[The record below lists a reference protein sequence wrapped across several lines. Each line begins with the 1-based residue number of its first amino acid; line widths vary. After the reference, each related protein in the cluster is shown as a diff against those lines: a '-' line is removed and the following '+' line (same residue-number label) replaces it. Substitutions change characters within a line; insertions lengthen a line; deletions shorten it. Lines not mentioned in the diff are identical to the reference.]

1 MCELEIENGSA
12 TGTDYVQEDEGV
24 KETSSHARVN
34 LRSVVVDRARA
45 LATTTSMGCRST
57 DTRSS
62 QNDVSIV
69 ITEYYP
75 LGTIVQRFV
84 FSNKRFETGPESRA
98 RPRSESKA
106 RQIGIKTTSESESV
120 LLSSRPRRNHER
132 GRDRSLKRSKSALKQ
147 LRNQNRVLLSSRP
160 GPESRARP
168 RSESKARQIGIKT
181 TSESESGST

>member
-1 MCELEIENGSA
+1 M
-12 TGTDYVQEDEGV
+12 
-24 KETSSHARVN
+24 RVN

-84 FSNKRFETGPESRA
+84 FSNKR
-98 RPRSESKA
+98 
-106 RQIGIKTTSESESV
+106 
-120 LLSSRPRRNHER
+120 
-132 GRDRSLKRSKSALKQ
+132 
-147 LRNQNRVLLSSRP
+147 NRVLLSSRP

-168 RSESKARQIGIKT
+168 RSESKARQIGIKNNFGIRIGFYLVRDRDVI
-181 TSESESGST
+181 TSAAAIGV